1 MAKKTSKK
9 PAKKAAKK
17 PAKKPAAKTSP
28 LSARKIPKFRPGKA
42 LRSGA
47 LASKPKAKA
56 KATAAAAKKS
66 APKKSAKPLKHLP
79 PIIPVTS
86 GKGPSVMDV
95 GAAFVAMF
103 NAQSPDAKIWDALF
117 NRAFTSTEGFGVNMK
132 FEGRKAVE
140 AKNAEWLKTHIV
152 HGCGCDG
159 PYCGSTG
166 FGVTFRMDVTDTITG
181 QRMVME
187 ELGMYTVHDGKVVSE
202 EFMYLM

>member
-47 LASKPKAKA
+47 LASKT
-56 KATAAAAKKS
+56 KATATAAKKS

-103 NAQSPDAKIWDALF
+103 NAQSPDAKIWDASSTAPSPPP
-117 NRAFTSTEGFGVNMK
+117 RASAST
-132 FEGRKAVE
+132 
-140 AKNAEWLKTHIV
+140 
-152 HGCGCDG
+152 
-159 PYCGSTG
+159 
-166 FGVTFRMDVTDTITG
+166 
-181 QRMVME
+181 
-187 ELGMYTVHDGKVVSE
+187 
-202 EFMYLM
+202 